1 MAQAEDRSD
10 SRDVLL
16 ALGGLVSLVVAMGI
30 GRFIFTP
37 ILPDMEAALG
47 WTKADAGLVASA
59 NYLGYLIGAL
69 AAAWMALPGGAR
81 RWFLIALLVSAMTT
95 MASGLFTSLT
105 PLLVVRFLGGLASA
119 FVLVLAST
127 LVLARLTQRGRAEL
141 FSLHFAGV
149 GVGIALSGVLVGV
162 LSAAGSGWSTFWT
175 TGGIVS
181 LAGCA
186 FALWAVP
193 AHDAGDVGGGAAVP
207 ARATRFSRRV
217 WQLVFSYGLF
227 GFGYV
232 ILATFISAMVREAPE
247 VRWLEVPIW
256 VIVGLAAIPSV
267 AFWSLVSARA
277 GTGFAYAAS
286 AAMQAVGT
294 ALALTGSAAGLI
306 FSAITLG
313 GSMVSLTAIGFLHA
327 KTLTDQDG
335 RVVLGLMTAAF
346 GLGQV
351 VGPLLAG
358 VLAEATGSFSMALV
372 AASLSLAL
380 CAVLTPGGWPRRV
393 AH

>member
-1 MAQAEDRSD
+1 MTRAPVEQTNL
-10 SRDVLL
+10 VGL

-37 ILPDMEAALG
+37 ILPDMEVALG

-59 NYLGYLIGAL
+59 NYLGYLVGAL

-81 RWFLIALLVSAMTT
+81 RWFLAALLVSAITT
-95 MASGLFTSLT
+95 TASGIFSSLT
-105 PLLVVRFLGGLASA
+105 PLLIVRFVGGLASA

-149 GVGIALSGVLVGV
+149 GAGIALSGALVGA
-162 LSAAGSGWSTFWT
+162 LSAAGAGWSMFWIA
-175 TGGIVS
+175 GGIVS

-193 AHDAGDVGGGAAVP
+193 PHDASDVGDGAAVS
-207 ARATRFSRRV
+207 ARATGFSRRV

-232 ILATFISAMVREAPE
+232 ILATFISAMVREAPNI
-247 VRWLEVPIW
+247 RWLETPIW
-256 VIVGLAAIPSV
+256 IIVGLAAMPSV
-267 AFWSLVSARA
+267 AFWSRVSVHL
-277 GTGFAYAAS
+277 GTGFAYAAA

-294 ALALTGSAAGLI
+294 ALALTGSAVALI
-306 FSAITLG
+306 LAAITLG

-327 KTLTDQDG
+327 KTLTAQDG

-358 VLAEATGSFSMALV
+358 VLAEATGSFSTALV